1 MGLLD
6 RLIQKGVK
14 VVKPPKASNL
24 LTDQMSGASRGLLG
38 ILSQADDDVTA
49 MNRARYVAPPGAKVV
64 APDLSDDDSESSDAG
79 PASSD
84 KDYSPVVNSY
94 LGVGLPS
101 VVPSAQLEVSV
112 ISPASLSS
120 VALPVGS
127 NTGFSVQRSPAHDTF
142 PGGETISAGSFSS
155 DAKETETSHAGP
167 VSYAQEGED
176 LLAMRMANTSSDP
189 VLQSAVFKAP
199 PSGVEQ
205 VSPGSLSSS
214 EDSASSLSEPVLGGK
229 GLSPEVNGNNVTVLQ
244 SAINNPTPADEMI
257 SDGDGSSS
265 SDEDSEFSDS
275 EPYSDDEDYDSDE
288 YDE

>member
-1 MGLLD
+1 
-6 RLIQKGVK
+6 
-14 VVKPPKASNL
+14 
-24 LTDQMSGASRGLLG
+24 
-38 ILSQADDDVTA
+38 
-49 MNRARYVAPPGAKVV
+49 
-64 APDLSDDDSESSDAG
+64 
-79 PASSD
+79 
-84 KDYSPVVNSY
+84 
-94 LGVGLPS
+94 
-101 VVPSAQLEVSV
+101 
-112 ISPASLSS
+112 
-120 VALPVGS
+120 
-127 NTGFSVQRSPAHDTF
+127 
-142 PGGETISAGSFSS
+142 
-155 DAKETETSHAGP
+155 
-167 VSYAQEGED
+167 
-176 LLAMRMANTSSDP
+176 MRMANTSSDP